1 MMQLGEYWQTRL
13 CVLIWFGLNMSIG
26 SLMKWIYLRSKLCS
40 AVNPQRCEQYD
51 FPLFITS
58 VHMLCCWLLCGLYL
72 RVRRASAPDDVGG
85 VAARDKGGSNL
96 ATWERVRSVGPLAA
110 LFAISVGLGNLSLSY
125 VYPSFNQM
133 VSTTTPLITMLI
145 QILVYRSKY
154 NWWAYI
160 SVSILSGGFTL
171 CYKHEQNY
179 HILGLMCCI
188 GAAVFRAAKS
198 VVQAYLLKDKTKSM
212 DAVTLLYYMA
222 PYSGLLLFCFS
233 CATLG
238 ARPFTVFFQ
247 DGELSPNAPMVI
259 GLTVLSGVTACL
271 LNIFNFLV
279 TYYTSAVVLQI
290 LGNVKVVLAIAFSSV
305 IFGNEVSTMQWFGS
319 GICVLGC
326 VLYQQ
331 KGHTLKVQAAE
342 KGADKSP

>member
-13 CVLIWFGLNMSIG
+13 CVVMWFGLNMSIG
-26 SLMKWIYLRSKLCS
+26 SLMKWIYLHSKLCS
-40 AVNPQRCEQYD
+40 ARHPKRCEQYD

-72 RVRRASAPDDVGG
+72 RVRRASAPHDGG
-85 VAARDKGGSNL
+85 EVAAGGRGGNNL
-96 ATWERVRSVGPLAA
+96 ATGERFRLVGPLAA

-125 VYPSFNQM
+125 VYPSFSQM

-145 QILVYRSKY
+145 QILIYRSKY

-160 SVSILSGGFTL
+160 SVSILSGGFMI

-179 HILGLMCCI
+179 HILGLACSI
-188 GAAVFRAAKS
+188 GAAIFRAAKS
-198 VVQAYLLKDKTKSM
+198 VLQAYLLKDKTKSM
-212 DAVTLLYYMA
+212 DSVTLLYYMA

-238 ARPFTVFFQ
+238 ARPLSIFFQ
-247 DGELSPNAPMVI
+247 EGEISPNAPMVM
-259 GLTVLSGVTACL
+259 GLTLLSGVTACL

-305 IFGNEVSTMQWFGS
+305 IFGNEVSTMQWLGS
-319 GICVLGC
+319 GICILGC

-331 KGHTLKVQAAE
+331 KGHPVKVLAAE
-342 KGADKSP
+342 NGRDKRL